1 MVIIRRTNAFLRDYQ
16 GLPVELRRQVD
27 KQLHL
32 LFEDFR
38 HPSLRMKKLSGT
50 DKFEIRIS
58 KGYRLTF
65 RLEKD
70 LVELRRVG
78 THDIL
83 RDEGLKDFC

>member
-1 MVIIRRTNAFLRDYQ
+1 VIIRRSNAFLRDYQ
-16 GLPVELRRQVD
+16 KLPTEVRDRVD

-38 HPSLRMKKLSGT
+38 HPSLRLKKLRGT
-50 DKFEIRIS
+50 DIFEIRIT

-65 RLEKD
+65 RFDKEI
-70 LVELRRVG
+70 VELRRVG

-83 RDEGLKDFC
+83 RDEG